1 MMKKMLILVN
11 VTVLILIF
19 ALPTWALNID
29 SSVWVKENSSDS
41 GLSMNPQTDDI
52 NEKSIFLSDEG
63 LSSMTAV
70 INSEFSKVIAS
81 IDTSSSENIISEA
94 ETEAQ
99 NSGSTPV
106 PEPATLVLLGSGLIG
121 LTFLGR
127 RQKRS
132 SR

>member
-1 MMKKMLILVN
+1 MKKMLILVN
-11 VTVLILIF
+11 VVGLILVF
-19 ALPTWALNID
+19 TLPTWALSLN
-29 SSVWVKENSSDS
+29 SSVWGEANNSDS
-41 GLSMNPQTDDI
+41 GLLKDPQAND
-52 NEKSIFLSDEG
+52 NNIFLSANE
-63 LSSMTAV
+63 SSPAAT
-70 INSEFSKVIAS
+70 IIDSDFYNFIPS
-81 IDTSSSENIISEA
+81 IGTDPSNIIATEEA
-94 ETEAQ
+94 EDQ

>member
-1 MMKKMLILVN
+1 MKKMLILVN

>member
-41 GLSMNPQTDDI
+41 GLSMNPQTNDI
-52 NEKSIFLSDEG
+52 NEKSIFRSDEG
-63 LSSMTAV
+63 LSSMTNV
-70 INSEFSKVIAS
+70 VDSEFSKVVAS
-81 IDTSSSENIISEA
+81 IDTDSSKNIVSESE
-94 ETEAQ
+94 TDVQ